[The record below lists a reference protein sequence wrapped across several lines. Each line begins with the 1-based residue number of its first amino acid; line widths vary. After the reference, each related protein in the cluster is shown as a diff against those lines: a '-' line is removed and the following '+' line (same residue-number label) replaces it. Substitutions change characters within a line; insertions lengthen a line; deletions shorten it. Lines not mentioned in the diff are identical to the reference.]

1 MHTHLHAI
9 SWRERLLDRAMIEQL
24 ESIEV
29 RLGQDLV
36 MGKQVFPRF
45 EVCFEALN
53 RVEFDEVRAVIL
65 GQDPYHGM
73 GQAHG
78 LAFSVPNGRPLP
90 PSLKNILAEVREDL
104 RLDEEVF
111 SQGDLTAWAEQ
122 GVLLL
127 NSILTVAEG
136 QAHAHRGFGWEAFTD
151 LVIAKLGER
160 IQPLVFMLWGNAA
173 LQKKALITGAQHLVL
188 TAPHPSPLSA
198 YRGFFGCRHFS
209 RCNEFLEASGMSPI
223 DWSLQEEKG

>member
-104 RLDEEVF
+104 HLGDE
-111 SQGDLTAWAEQ
+111 SSKHGDLTTWADQ

-127 NSILTVAEG
+127 NSVLTVAEG
-136 QAHAHRGFGWEAFTD
+136 AAHAHRG
-151 LVIAKLGER
+151 LG
-160 IQPLVFMLWGNAA
+160 
-173 LQKKALITGAQHLVL
+173 
-188 TAPHPSPLSA
+188 
-198 YRGFFGCRHFS
+198 
-209 RCNEFLEASGMSPI
+209 
-223 DWSLQEEKG
+223 